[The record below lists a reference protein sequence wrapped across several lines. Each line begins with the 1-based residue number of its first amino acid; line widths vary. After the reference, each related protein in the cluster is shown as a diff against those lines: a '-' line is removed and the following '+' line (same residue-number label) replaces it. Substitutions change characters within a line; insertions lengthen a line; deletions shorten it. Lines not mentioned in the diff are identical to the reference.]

1 MTREEQ
7 IRQVARKYFDD
18 YMDGL
23 KGEVLTVEQTFE
35 DAAKWADK
43 TQVERVLKFI
53 FEYFYDPYV
62 SPLSATQIFILQRF
76 RLLPKHQLRLL
87 GICFVD
93 PFRNPITTKGTNI
106 YFIVAYFHL
115 PVNPL

>member
-53 FEYFYDPYV
+53 FEYFYDHPHV
-62 SPLSATQIFILQRF
+62 NG
-76 RLLPKHQLRLL
+76 H
-87 GICFVD
+87 ICTDAFNSLEELEEKLIKVMEE
-93 PFRNPITTKGTNI
+93 
-106 YFIVAYFHL
+106 
-115 PVNPL
+115 